1 MIPTIDVSATGK
13 NISRLMSDAGMTVN
27 EFQKAVGVVSIQA
40 VYKWLNGKTL
50 PTVDNLVI
58 IADIFGVTIDDLI
71 VKNN

>member
-1 MIPTIDVSATGK
+1 MVPTINVSATAK
-13 NISRLMSDAGMTVN
+13 NISRLMSEAGMTVN
-27 EFQKAVGVVSIQA
+27 DFQKAVGVSIQA